1 MLWTGVSPHA
11 SQGHLFAGKKK
22 KKKKMSGAS
31 GVLEPTL
38 RTVGGS

>member
-22 KKKKMSGAS
+22 KKKMSGAS

>member
-22 KKKKMSGAS
+22 KKMSGAS